1 MKRFVG
7 LLPIL
12 LIGLM
17 VLSTGCSKTKDMAP
31 PYQVKEKAKKIM
43 LLDEGVKLYMV
54 HKGEGEMPTIDDRL
68 KVHYHGMLAD
78 GTVFDSSF
86 DRGES
91 IVFPLKNL
99 IKGWQIGLVEVP
111 VGSKVR
117 LVIPPAAAYGD
128 RELPGIP
135 PGSTLTFDIEII
147 SIEK

>member
-12 LIGLM
+12 LAA
-17 VLSTGCSKTKDMAP
+17 VLLISAGCSKTKDMAP
-31 PYQVKEKAKKIM
+31 PYQVKEKKAI
-43 LLDEGVKLYMV
+43 LLDEGVRLYVV
-54 HKGEGEMPTIDDRL
+54 HEGEGETPTINDRIQ
-68 KVHYHGMLAD
+68 VHYHGTLED
-78 GTVFDSSF
+78 GSVFDSSF
-86 DRGES
+86 DRGEP
-91 IVFPLKNL
+91 IIFPLKNL
-99 IKGWQIGLVEVP
+99 IKGWQIGLVEAP

-117 LVIPPAAAYGD
+117 LVIPPAAGYGD